1 MSAAFGAF
9 PLQRAAIEDLE
20 SLCKVLWGWPDCAHC
35 TVQNPCSGISACS
48 WHRFK
53 RLAPFFDHY
62 RDMTKQYLPDFEMG
76 SPQALRDHSDLRAI
90 ITLIGSNPGTPLA
103 GLTDQYFRGNG
114 TKYSSPPTT
123 TDQHRAFS
131 LALHIM
137 SMVTSDNTSPTQYLE
152 GVLQSQSGIRSGAS
166 PGTGQG
172 LAQTLDVNRV
182 LKSLKARRLRK
193 VGKLTFEATNN
204 LNDHLKLDKKR
215 GAIKLFR
222 HSAFLKEQLLASRS
236 ALTRT
241 TSSGFEGRLSRH
253 YALEVLHSIQDVLFP
268 PDVKS
273 QAFLRSLISE
283 QEMDPDCTLYNN
295 SEYELEGEDDVS
307 YQWLGPRLM
316 DLYEELENPTPRG
329 CWTNGSSDYRPFRPL
344 DLWVTFKTMNVTTQL
359 ERDKVMRR
367 DTDINDCIFLD
378 PFDWVGND
386 PGYILPSCQ
395 IRYSAFGF
403 LFMPPFEMLQAAFH
417 GPMGELRGAS
427 PLSVM
432 FDQVLRPARCT
443 NGRCSPSLLA

>member
-1 MSAAFGAF
+1 MSAAIGAF
-9 PLQRAAIEDLE
+9 PLQKAAIEDLE
-20 SLCKVLWGWPDCAHC
+20 SLCKVLWGWPECTLC

-62 RDMTKQYLPDFEMG
+62 RDMIKRYLPDFEMG

-90 ITLIGSNPGTPLA
+90 IRLIGSNPSTPLA

-114 TKYSSPPTT
+114 TRYSSPPTT

-137 SMVTSDNTSPTQYLE
+137 SMVTVAAQNSYIDDLEAALLPDVWSDNVSPMQYLE
-152 GVLQSQSGIRSGAS
+152 SVLQGQSGVRSAAS
-166 PGTGQG
+166 PGPGQG
-172 LAQTLDVNRV
+172 LAQNLEVNRV
-182 LKSLKARRLRK
+182 LKSPKARRLSK
-193 VGKLTFEATNN
+193 VGKLSFKATNN
-204 LNDHLKLDKKR
+204 LNDHLKLDKKK
-215 GAIKLFR
+215 GVVKLFR
-222 HSAFLKEQLLASRS
+222 HAAFLKEQLLASRS
-236 ALTRT
+236 ALAK
-241 TSSGFEGRLSRH
+241 TSQGVFEGLSRQ

-268 PDVKS
+268 PDMKS

-329 CWTNGSSDYRPFRPL
+329 VL
-344 DLWVTFKTMNVTTQL
+344 DQWL
-359 ERDKVMRR
+359 ERKSRARHVMLA
-367 DTDINDCIFLD
+367 TVIGVFVAVFLGILSLI
-378 PFDWVGND
+378 VGIIQT
-386 PGYILPSCQ
+386 YIAWQQWKAPS
-395 IRYSAFGF
+395 GD
-403 LFMPPFEMLQAAFH
+403 
-417 GPMGELRGAS
+417 G
-427 PLSVM
+427 
-432 FDQVLRPARCT
+432 T
-443 NGRCSPSLLA
+443 